1 MTQVPARDLSLTP
14 TPQRDHKRESVKPG
28 GGSAVKKTDNS
39 TLFIVEVK
47 ANKHHIKQ
55 AVKKLCDTDAAKANT
70 LIRPVGEKK
79 ACVQLAPGC
88 EALDIANK
96 IGII

>member
-1 MTQVPARDLSLTP
+1 MRGPV
-14 TPQRDHKRESVKPG
+14 KRELKQALQVFSG
-28 GGSAVKKTDNS
+28 YDSGSAVKKTDNS